1 MPYVGSIWANPIL
14 SARRG
19 GIPYEVIGKDISVEG
34 KLLSLWIISR
44 KLEIAER
51 GFTKGKE
58 S

>member
-1 MPYVGSIWANPIL
+1 MGNPIL